1 MSKRAPKLQ
10 FTDEELAV
18 PEVSKAAKKA
28 AKRIEKLE
36 RLEAKIPMKNG
47 TEKPRPASKLQ
58 HAVRDAPGKTVRS
71 AVHREIQKS
80 EDDNVGVESAH
91 KLEEASEQ
99 TVRAAETAHRSHQ
112 LKPYRSADRAE
123 ARADSANLDALQK
136 QAQQQSPELQSNPY
150 SRWQQK
156 RAIKRNM
163 PRQRLAAARCVR
175 PKSLPKPPSVPRRTR
190 KSV

>member
-71 AVHREIQKS
+71 AAHRE
-80 EDDNVGVESAH
+80 V
-91 KLEEASEQ
+91 
-99 TVRAAETAHRSHQ
+99 
-112 LKPYRSADRAE
+112 
-123 ARADSANLDALQK
+123 
-136 QAQQQSPELQSNPY
+136 AQ
-150 SRWQQK
+150 
-156 RAIKRNM
+156 
-163 PRQRLAAARCVR
+163 
-175 PKSLPKPPSVPRRTR
+175 
-190 KSV
+190 

>member
-47 TEKPRPASKLQ
+47 AEKPRPASKLQ
-58 HAVRDAPGKTVRS
+58 HAVRDAPGKAVRS
-71 AVHREIQKS
+71 AVHREVSQH

-91 KLEEASEQ
+91 KLEEAAEQ

-136 QAQQQSPELQSNPY
+136 QAQQNEE
-150 SRWQQK
+150 
-156 RAIKRNM
+156 NM
-163 PRQRLAAARCVR
+163 SKENAEQLLNAAMQDEKDTQERIRKAMAKPRQRKLE
-175 PKSLPKPPSVPRRTR
+175 KQW
-190 KSV
+190 

>member
-47 TEKPRPASKLQ
+47 AEKPRPASKLQ

-91 KLEEASEQ
+91 KLEEAAEQ
-99 TVRAAETAHRSHQ
+99 TVRAVETAHRSHQ
-112 LKPYRSADRAE
+112 LKPLFWRRSC
-123 ARADSANLDALQK
+123 
-136 QAQQQSPELQSNPY
+136 P
-150 SRWQQK
+150 
-156 RAIKRNM
+156 
-163 PRQRLAAARCVR
+163 C
-175 PKSLPKPPSVPRRTR
+175 
-190 KSV
+190 